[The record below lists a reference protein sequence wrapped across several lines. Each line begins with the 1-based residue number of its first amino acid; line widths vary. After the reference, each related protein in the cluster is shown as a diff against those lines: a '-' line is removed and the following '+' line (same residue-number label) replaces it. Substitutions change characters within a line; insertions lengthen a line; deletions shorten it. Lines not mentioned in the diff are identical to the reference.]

1 MKKYIGT
8 KEVQA
13 EPMNELTAVELGY
26 ARANEDNHEWRNGY
40 HVLYPDNYN
49 SWSPADVFNSAY
61 KLADSFID
69 RMHIELEELQKR
81 IKKIER
87 REQSENRDVLLDIQY
102 NIMKSYEY
110 ILMLRISSFTDLLQG

>member
-61 KLADSFID
+61 KCADSFID
-69 RMHIELEELQKR
+69 RMRIELEELQKR
-81 IKKIER
+81 IEKIEQR
-87 REQSENRDVLLDIQY
+87 ENRDELLDIQY
-102 NIMKSYEY
+102 NIMKSYEN
-110 ILMLRISSFTDLLQG
+110 ILMLRISSFIDPRQG

>member
-61 KLADSFID
+61 KCADSFID

-81 IKKIER
+81 IEKIE
-87 REQSENRDVLLDIQY
+87 QIENRDVLLDIQY

>member
-1 MKKYIGT
+1 MKKYIET

-61 KLADSFID
+61 KCADSFID

-81 IKKIER
+81 IEEIEQR
-87 REQSENRDVLLDIQY
+87 ENRDVFLDTQY
-102 NIMKSYEY
+102 NIMKSYEN
-110 ILMLRISSFTDLLQG
+110 ILMLRISSFSSFINPR

>member
-61 KLADSFID
+61 KCADSFID

-87 REQSENRDVLLDIQY
+87 SEQSENRDVLLDIQY